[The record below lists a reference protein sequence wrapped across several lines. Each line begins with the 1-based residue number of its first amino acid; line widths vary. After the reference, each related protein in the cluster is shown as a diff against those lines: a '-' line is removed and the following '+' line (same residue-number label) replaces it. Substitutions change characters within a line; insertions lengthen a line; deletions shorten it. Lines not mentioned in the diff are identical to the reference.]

1 MNEETLN
8 EQPLPKN
15 DGALAL
21 SILIGA
27 AVIVVVLVI
36 YLWRSKKI
44 FASADNRYLKQS
56 VYLFKFF
63 WS

>member
-44 FASADNRYLKQS
+44 FASADNR
-56 VYLFKFF
+56 
-63 WS
+63 